1 MKELLGGKGLV
12 AYFSPTGTT
21 KKAAEKLSKQLKAD
35 MYEIRPEVPYTAADL
50 NWQDEKSRSSLEMK
64 DLTSRPVIADH
75 DANVEAYDTIF
86 IGFPIWWYTAPTIIR
101 TFLEAYDFTDKIIVY
116 FATSGGTDV
125 MKATTDLMEVLNGKG
140 KTRGGILMN
149 SKITDQMLKT
159 WIRSLQLP

>member
-1 MKELLGGKGLV
+1 MGKTLV

-35 MYEIRPEVPYTAADL
+35 MYEIRPKVPYTAADL
-50 NWQDEKSRSSLEMK
+50 NWQDEKSRSSVEMK
-64 DLTSRPVIADH
+64 DLTSRPAIADH